1 MGSTVAQLFANI
13 ISLKSLPKIHP
24 HRIRNLIR
32 NMSKTLDIEKIRSE
46 TPGCSQKIHFNSA
59 GSSLSPQSV
68 TDAVISHLTREQTVG
83 GYEAAEEAEYLLNN
97 FYVEFAELLNC
108 DKSEIAFIENS
119 TRAWELAVHSIKWTS
134 GDQIITAENEYGSN
148 YLGLLHVAKKN
159 ALDLI
164 TVPCDEEGVVSLN
177 QLEKSIT
184 SKTKLIAL
192 THIASQRGD
201 IQPAP
206 AVGAIAR
213 KNNVLFMLD
222 ACQSVG
228 QVNLDTKELN
238 CDFLCGSGRKYLR
251 GPRGTGFLFVKTKIL
266 QSLEPIFL
274 DLHSA
279 SWRDSKSYEFI
290 QNAKM
295 FECYEKNIAAMIGLS
310 TAVQYLSKLGID
322 AIEERISHLSSI
334 LIAGLSELKDT
345 KVLEKS
351 HHRSGIITFT
361 KDYIDAKILKGEL
374 QKRNINVSVCKQ
386 KNAQLDLGT
395 ELTGDVTR
403 VSLHYYNTQQEVSK
417 FLQALAKIK

>member
-1 MGSTVAQLFANI
+1 MSSTVAQLFANI
-13 ISLKSLPKIHP
+13 TSIKSPPKIHL
-24 HRIRNLIR
+24 HRILNLLR
-32 NMSKTLDIEKIRSE
+32 NMLKTLDIEKIRSE
-46 TPGCSQKIHFNSA
+46 TPGCSQKIHFNNA

-68 TDAVISHLTREQTVG
+68 TDAVISYLTREQEVG
-83 GYEAAEEAEYLLNN
+83 GYEAAEEAKYLLNN

-108 DKSEIAFIENS
+108 DESEIAFIENS
-119 TRAWELAVHSIKWTS
+119 TRAWELAVHSIKWAH
-134 GDQIITAENEYGSN
+134 GDQIITAETEYGSN
-148 YLGLLHVAKKN
+148 YLGLLHIAKRKS
-159 ALDLI
+159 LDLI
-164 TVPCDEEGVVSLN
+164 TVPCDEFGVVSLN

-206 AVGAIAR
+206 DVGAIAK
-213 KNNVLFMLD
+213 KNKVLFLLD

-228 QVNLDTKELN
+228 QINLDTEELN

-251 GPRGTGFLFVKTKIL
+251 GPRGTGFLFVKNKIL

-290 QNAKM
+290 NTAKM
-295 FECYEKNIAAMIGLS
+295 FECYERNVAAMIGLS
-310 TAVQYLSKLGID
+310 TAVQYLSKLGIN
-322 AIEERISHLSSI
+322 AIEERISHLSSA
-334 LIAGLSELKDT
+334 LIAGLSELQGIR
-345 KVLEKS
+345 VLEKS

-361 KDYIDAKILKGEL
+361 KDNIDAKILRNEL
-374 QKRNINVSVCKQ
+374 QRRNINVSVCKQ
-386 KNAQLDLGT
+386 QNAQLDLGV

-403 VSLHYYNTQQEVSK
+403 ASLHYYNTQQEVSE
-417 FLQALAKIK
+417 FLQALGDIK